1 MPEAH
6 DLRDA
11 LVAPRVVVAAP
22 SVEQLTDDQLLA
34 EQRRLAEER
43 RQIDSRSALVA
54 GEIERRSRREL
65 GYSGLAQSRGARTPE
80 ALVQQLT
87 GLSASDARSLVRV
100 GSMLSVQ
107 PTPGASPL
115 PWLAPVAAAV
125 EGGALGIDAADAIRA
140 GLGQPNEH
148 VPPPSLASAAA
159 KLVQLAGSL
168 TLERLASRARRLRD
182 ELDENGIALREN
194 ERRDRRYLTLTP
206 LADGMTRISGLL
218 DPESA
223 AIVSGAVDAITSPRR
238 GGPRF
243 LDPAEA
249 PASAALDDERTVPQ
263 LMLDALVDLVKIAT
277 LADTGKVLGAKRV
290 AVRVH
295 VAERDLRRGS
305 GPAFIE
311 GQKDAVSL
319 ATARRHVCESGM
331 LPVVF
336 DRDGQA
342 MNLGR
347 TQRTFSIRQRVALAA
362 RDGGCR
368 FPGCERPPSWT
379 EAHHINEWQSGGRTD
394 IADGILLCRHHH
406 LLIHNNAWR
415 VTREGAE
422 YWLHPPA
429 RADRIQHPQPMPSK
443 HESLH
448 ERVAR

>member
-1 MPEAH
+1 MSSRPL
-6 DLRDA
+6 DF
-11 LVAPRVVVAAP
+11 PN
-22 SVEQLTDDQLLA
+22 VEILTDDELLA
-34 EQRRLAEER
+34 EQHRLAEER

-54 GEIERRSRREL
+54 GEIDRRSRREL
-65 GYSGLAQSRGARTPE
+65 GYAGLAQSRGVRTPE

-100 GSMLSVQ
+100 GSMLAGHSTSGTNPV
-107 PTPGASPL
+107 
-115 PWLAPVAAAV
+115 PWLAPVAIAV
-125 EGGALGIDAADAIRA
+125 DSGALGIEAADAIRA
-140 GLGQPNEH
+140 GLGEPSDH
-148 VPPPSLASAAA
+148 VTSSSLATAASE
-159 KLVQLAGSL
+159 LVQLATSL

-182 ELDENGIALREN
+182 ELDENGITLREQ
-194 ERRDRRYLTLTP
+194 ERRDRRYLTLTR
-206 LADGMTRISGLL
+206 LSDGMTRISGLL

-243 LDPAEA
+243 IDPAEA
-249 PASAALDDERTVPQ
+249 PASAATEDQRTIPQ
-263 LMLDALVDLVKIAT
+263 FMLDALVDLVRIAT
-277 LADTGKVLGAKRV
+277 LADTKKVLGAKRV

-295 VAERDLRRGS
+295 VAERDLRSGG

-311 GQKDAVSL
+311 GQTDAVSL
-319 ATARRHVCESGM
+319 ATAQRHVCESGM

-336 DRDGQA
+336 DRDGQT

-379 EAHHINEWQSGGRTD
+379 EAHHINEWQNGGRTD

-406 LLIHNNAWR
+406 LLIHNNSWR
-415 VTREGAE
+415 ITRDRAE

-429 RADRIQHPQPMPSK
+429 HPDRVQHPQPMPTK
-443 HESLH
+443 HERLRD
-448 ERVAR
+448 RVAG